1 VCSSDRIAGEA
12 LRKLDKMMAAD
23 GPILSRSK
31 SAEALVTSTQEELT
45 ELQARMDGVYERY
58 LKQLAAMDSV
68 VSQMNSLRD
77 SLSGQFEGLMAMYT
91 KK

>member
-1 VCSSDRIAGEA
+1 
-12 LRKLDKMMAAD
+12 
-23 GPILSRSK
+23 
-31 SAEALVTSTQEELT
+31 
-45 ELQARMDGVYERY
+45 MDGVYERY

-91 KK
+91 NK